1 MYISSRAACVYPL
14 QVVVLWGTLL
24 NTLHGIQQCR
34 SFISTRQVQKQ
45 EKVAV
50 MQLVLPYFSKYCIVR
65 LKVFHFQDQ
74 MHAGWY
80 RHRKPGLGNNLEGWD
95 GEGGGKDG
103 ERCSRGRGHR

>member
-50 MQLVLPYFSKYCIVR
+50 MQLVLPYFSKYCSVR
-65 LKVFHFQDQ
+65 LKMLSLVFAIF
-74 MHAGWY
+74 MY
-80 RHRKPGLGNNLEGWD
+80 YLCEKYYKPIIVQFYNM
-95 GEGGGKDG
+95 
-103 ERCSRGRGHR
+103 